1 MENKNTSFPV
11 NALSE
16 PLIREE
22 YGIVEVSLTDA
33 PEKSGYKAI
42 EGQPQKVGD
51 NWMQAWDSVAKTLE
65 ELVDSDVVP
74 VEKPTADDGFD
85 AVEGSPEFVDGEWR
99 QTWDL
104 VELDWVNK
112 RLHAYGLPKDQLEFI
127 TENGLEAWQAK
138 VSDIKAKYPKA

>member
-22 YGIVEVSLTDA
+22 YDIVEVSLTDA

-42 EGQPQKVGD
+42 EGQPQKVGA

-74 VEKPTADDGFD
+74 VEKPVADGFT
-85 AVEGSPEFVDGEWR
+85 AVAGDPEFVNGEWR